1 MRDPRPQLPAQD
13 TRIRFPA
20 CEQSKQGIKRA
31 GEGGRGR
38 WMAGS
43 RRRQCIGAA
52 TYLYNPS
59 SVTRLMHQLQK
70 EDRTGGEVIAFH
82 AIAILLST
90 RLLGSRLPAPTKLL
104 VPLRSLKEPRGKSVL
119 PPLRSLR
126 IGARP
131 ESALGWSSEAG
142 LLSIITTML
151 RPPSIGC
158 NASVEPE
165 HRHLGNLSGFSAV
178 PRALAVGA
186 RRRVHFHGR
195 RQTTSWAQHRLR
207 PGRWVPRVDQGR
219 SPVQCSRLPFK
230 WTSTPST
237 LVSLPSSSSSLGSIR
252 THFNHPAHAHAKVP
266 EPNHTKTPKLS
277 NKQVNKSNPDAWPP
291 SLQPSSP
298 SVLHLRRATEN

>member
-1 MRDPRPQLPAQD
+1 
-13 TRIRFPA
+13 
-20 CEQSKQGIKRA
+20 
-31 GEGGRGR
+31 
-38 WMAGS
+38 MAGS

-151 RPPSIGC
+151 RVKRYNLIATSVFVSRPPLAAMLLLNRNIVTWGISADSRPSQGRWLLALGAGCISMDGGKPPRGRSIG
-158 NASVEPE
+158 SV
-165 HRHLGNLSGFSAV
+165 RGGGFRV
-178 PRALAVGA
+178 LTRVG
-186 RRRVHFHGR
+186 
-195 RQTTSWAQHRLR
+195 
-207 PGRWVPRVDQGR
+207 
-219 SPVQCSRLPFK
+219 VQCSAAAFLSSGHRHPRHLSRCPRRPRA
-230 WTSTPST
+230 WAQSAHTSIILLMHMQRFQNQTT
-237 LVSLPSSSSSLGSIR
+237 QK
-252 THFNHPAHAHAKVP
+252 HP
-266 EPNHTKTPKLS
+266 NYQT
-277 NKQVNKSNPDAWPP
+277 NK
-291 SLQPSSP
+291 
-298 SVLHLRRATEN
+298 